1 MFLRPSRQRL
11 VSWIGIWLILL
22 NVLVPTLAHASRGA
36 GGGVPPA
43 MGEWCVAPSLGTTE
57 APGSVAID
65 AQAASAERSA
75 GGMLCPFCAGAPVAL
90 ALASNAL
97 RFALAPAP
105 AAVPNQVLVLP
116 HAVDGVPRT
125 GQPRAPPR

>member
-1 MFLRPSRQRL
+1 MFFRASRQRI

-22 NVLVPTLAHASRGA
+22 NVLAPTLAHASRGV
-36 GGGVPPA
+36 GGGVPSA
-43 MGEWCVAPSLGTTE
+43 MAEWCVAPSLGVTAAATSAAVDAE
-57 APGSVAID
+57 SAP
-65 AQAASAERSA
+65 AERSA
-75 GGMLCPFCAGAPVAL
+75 AGMLCPFCASAPAAL

-105 AAVPNQVLVLP
+105 AAVPSQVLVLP
-116 HAVDGVPRT
+116 HAADGVPRT